1 MDDKKDQILLD
12 TLKEDAS
19 LSTYKIAKKTGIPQT
34 TVLNRVRKLKEN
46 GLIKRYTIDVD
57 YKKLDKK
64 VKALIF
70 VKVNKDA
77 EKKRHGKVGD
87 IEANMARYPL
97 VLNVKR
103 LMGNTD
109 FVMEVIAKDVDEL
122 NQFLIKNVRT
132 RDDVAATETT
142 IVLDEWEK

>member
-1 MDDKKDQILLD
+1 MDDKRDQILLD
-12 TLKEDAS
+12 TLREDAS

-34 TVLNRVRKLKEN
+34 TVLNRIRKLREN

-77 EKKRHGKVGD
+77 EKKRHSKIGN
-87 IEANMARYPL
+87 IEAEIARHPS

-103 LMGNTD
+103 LMGKID
-109 FVMEVIAKDVDEL
+109 FVMEVIAQDVDEL

-132 RDDVAATETT
+132 RDEVAETETT
-142 IVLDEWEK
+142 IVLDEWNK